1 MKKNE
6 NKENNSIETTK
17 KAPKYSLN
25 LSVAFSYPR
34 RRPDSN
40 CKDFNFNNTLSVIRL
55 LVSTIS
61 SFAKTVP

>member
-6 NKENNSIETTK
+6 HKENNSIETTN

-25 LSVAFSYPR
+25 LSVAFSYPK

-40 CKDFNFNNTLSVIRL
+40 CSYFNFNNTLSVIRL